1 MGGREKRNRSKT
13 NSKMLKLNPN
23 IFFLFTLNISIKRPD
38 CQIDKNKERQYQVY
52 VAYKRYTLKIM
63 I

>member
-1 MGGREKRNRSKT
+1 MGGREKRNQSET

-23 IFFLFTLNISIKRPD
+23 IFLFTLNISIERAD

-52 VAYKRYTLKIM
+52 VAYKRYTLNIM